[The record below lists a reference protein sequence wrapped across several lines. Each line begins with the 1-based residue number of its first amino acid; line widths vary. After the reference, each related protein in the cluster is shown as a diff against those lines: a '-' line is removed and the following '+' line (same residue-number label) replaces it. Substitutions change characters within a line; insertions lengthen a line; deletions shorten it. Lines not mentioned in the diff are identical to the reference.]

1 MSDLHQEYMFRCL
14 ELARHGAGFVSPN
27 PMVGAVLVYQNRI
40 IGEGWHQMYGG
51 PHAEVNCI
59 RSVSQAD
66 EHLIPNS
73 TLYVS
78 LEPCAHFGKTPP
90 CSHLII
96 EKKIHRVVVACSDPF
111 EAVNGKGIQLLEQAG
126 IEVMTGVL
134 EKEAMDLNNR
144 FFCFHQQNRPYII
157 LKWAQSS
164 DGFIAGISEDRLLI
178 THEQTNRL
186 VHRWRSEEAAILI
199 GTETAIKDNPSLT
212 NRYWLGKSPL
222 RLVVDRQL
230 RLPENLVM
238 FRDGN
243 PVIIFNEQKNDQ
255 QGELRFV
262 KINTDQSFIDQL
274 FVYCYQNGVQSILVE
289 GGAKLLQSFI
299 DADQWD
305 EARIITNTTLQVG
318 SGLPAPMI
326 KSTPMV
332 HSFTSITD
340 QINMYIHPKTKQ
352 RI

>member
-164 DGFIAGISEDRLLI
+164 DGFIAGISDDRLLI

-332 HSFTSITD
+332 HSFTSMTD

>member
-1 MSDLHQEYMFRCL
+1 MSDLHQQYMFRCL

-40 IGEGWHQMYGG
+40 IGEGWHQVYGG

-59 RSVSQAD
+59 RSVNQAD
-66 EHLIPNS
+66 EYLIHDS

-96 EKKIHRVVVACSDPF
+96 EKKIRKVVVACSDPF
-111 EAVNGKGIQLLEQAG
+111 EAVNGKGIQLLQQAG
-126 IEVMTGVL
+126 IEVITGVL
-134 EKEAMDLNNR
+134 EKEAMDLNSR
-144 FFCFHQQNRPYII
+144 FFCFHQQKRPYII

-222 RLVVDRQL
+222 RLVIDKHL
-230 RLPENLVM
+230 RLPDNLVM
-238 FRDGN
+238 FQDGN
-243 PVIIFNEQKNDQ
+243 PFIIFNEQKTGE
-255 QGELRFV
+255 QGALRFI
-262 KINTDQSFIDQL
+262 KITADQPFIDQL
-274 FVYCYQNGVQSILVE
+274 FVYCYQNGIQSILVE

-299 DADQWD
+299 DANQWD
-305 EARIITNTTLQVG
+305 EARVITNTSLQAG
-318 SGLPAPMI
+318 SGLAAPVI
-326 KSTPMV
+326 KNSTV
-332 HSFTSITD
+332 LHSFTSMTD
-340 QINMYIHPKTKQ
+340 QINMFIHQKNKKTK
-352 RI
+352 

>member
-1 MSDLHQEYMFRCL
+1 MFRCL

-332 HSFTSITD
+332 HSFTSMTD

>member
-274 FVYCYQNGVQSILVE
+274 FVYCYQNGIQSILVE

-332 HSFTSITD
+332 HSFTSMTD

>member
-1 MSDLHQEYMFRCL
+1 MSDLHQQYMFRCL
-14 ELARHGAGFVSPN
+14 ELARQGAGFVSPN

-40 IGEGWHQMYGG
+40 IGEGWHQVYGG

-59 RSVSQAD
+59 RSVRQED
-66 EHLIPNS
+66 EYLIPHS

-96 EKKIHRVVVACSDPF
+96 EKRIRKVVVACSDPF
-111 EAVNGKGIQLLEQAG
+111 EVVNGKGIQLLQQSG
-126 IEVMTGVL
+126 IEVVTGVL
-134 EKEAMDLNNR
+134 EHEAITLNNR
-144 FFCFHQQNRPYII
+144 FFCFHQQKRPYII

-164 DGFIAGISEDRLLI
+164 DGFIASNSNDRLLI

-186 VHRWRSEEAAILI
+186 VHQWRSEEAAILI

-238 FRDGN
+238 FHDGQ
-243 PVIIFNEQKNDQ
+243 PVIIFNKQKNDQ
-255 QGELRFV
+255 QGELKFV
-262 KINTDQSFIDQL
+262 KINTDKSFIDQL
-274 FVYCYQNGVQSILVE
+274 FVYCYQNGIQSILVE

-299 DADQWD
+299 DSDQWE
-305 EARIITNTTLQVG
+305 EARIITNTALQVG
-318 SGLPAPMI
+318 SGLAAPMI
-326 KSTPMV
+326 NNATMV
-332 HSFTSITD
+332 QSFTSMTD
-340 QINMYIHPKTKQ
+340 QINMYIHPKTKKM
-352 RI
+352 I

>member
-186 VHRWRSEEAAILI
+186 VHRWRSEEATILI

-332 HSFTSITD
+332 HSFTSMTD

>member
-262 KINTDQSFIDQL
+262 KINTDQSFIDKL

-332 HSFTSITD
+332 HSFTSMTD

>member
-111 EAVNGKGIQLLEQAG
+111 EAVNGKGI
-126 IEVMTGVL
+126 
-134 EKEAMDLNNR
+134 
-144 FFCFHQQNRPYII
+144 
-157 LKWAQSS
+157 
-164 DGFIAGISEDRLLI
+164 
-178 THEQTNRL
+178 
-186 VHRWRSEEAAILI
+186 
-199 GTETAIKDNPSLT
+199 
-212 NRYWLGKSPL
+212 
-222 RLVVDRQL
+222 
-230 RLPENLVM
+230 
-238 FRDGN
+238 
-243 PVIIFNEQKNDQ
+243 
-255 QGELRFV
+255 
-262 KINTDQSFIDQL
+262 
-274 FVYCYQNGVQSILVE
+274 
-289 GGAKLLQSFI
+289 
-299 DADQWD
+299 
-305 EARIITNTTLQVG
+305 
-318 SGLPAPMI
+318 
-326 KSTPMV
+326 
-332 HSFTSITD
+332 
-340 QINMYIHPKTKQ
+340 
-352 RI
+352 

>member
-212 NRYWLGKSPL
+212 NRYWLGRSPL
-222 RLVVDRQL
+222 RLVIDKHL
-230 RLPENLVM
+230 RLPDNLIM

-332 HSFTSITD
+332 HSFTSMTD

>member
-332 HSFTSITD
+332 HSFTSMTD